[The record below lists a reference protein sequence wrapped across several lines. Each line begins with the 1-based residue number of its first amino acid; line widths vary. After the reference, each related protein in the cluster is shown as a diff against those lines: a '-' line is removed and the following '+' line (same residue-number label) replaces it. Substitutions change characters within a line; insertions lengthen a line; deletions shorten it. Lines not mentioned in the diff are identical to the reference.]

1 MTIKVDKDVPV
12 PAYTRVGRPSRY
24 PWSEME
30 VGDSF
35 FVPVSEGEDI
45 HKLRTSISGS
55 RYAYTKGMV
64 KRHGVEYRATIR
76 TVTEGGVEGVR
87 AWRLK

>member
-1 MTIKVDKDVPV
+1 MTIKVDKDVPT
-12 PAYTRVGRPSRY
+12 PTYIRVGRPARY
-24 PWSEME
+24 PWSEMG

-35 FVPVSEGEDI
+35 FVPVSEDRALHSLGQAVN
-45 HKLRTSISGS
+45 GS
-55 RYAYTKGMV
+55 RHSYCKKNARNGGQYL
-64 KRHGVEYRATIR
+64 ATVR

>member
-1 MTIKVDKDVPV
+1 MTIKVDKDVPT
-12 PAYTRVGRPSRY
+12 PTYIRVGRPARY
-24 PWSEME
+24 PWSEMG

-35 FVPVSEGEDI
+35 FVPVSEDRDL
-45 HKLRTSISGS
+45 HSLRQAVNGS
-55 RYAYTKGMV
+55 RHSYCKKNARNGGQYLVTV
-64 KRHGVEYRATIR
+64 R